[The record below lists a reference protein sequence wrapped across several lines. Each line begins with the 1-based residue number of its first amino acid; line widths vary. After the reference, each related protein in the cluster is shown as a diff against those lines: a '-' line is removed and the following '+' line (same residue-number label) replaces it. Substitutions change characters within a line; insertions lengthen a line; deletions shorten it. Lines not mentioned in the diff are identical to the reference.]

1 MKKTTFIKLYEESFR
16 KNFDFPA
23 MTDYGSGKI
32 FTYGEVA
39 MEIAKL
45 HILFKECKVN
55 PGDKI
60 SVIGKNSSR
69 WCITHLAT
77 VTYGAVI
84 VPILHDFNAN
94 DVQHI
99 INHSE
104 SVLLFTADAIW
115 ETLSEEGIPGVK
127 GIISLTDFRLL
138 SQKEDENVGKIISGL
153 DEKFTAK
160 YPAGFSPCDINYSNQ
175 SDDELVVLNYT
186 SGTTGFSKGV
196 MISGRNLSGNMA
208 FAHDHIGLKRGDRML
223 SFLPL
228 AHTYGA
234 AFDFLYALTAGV
246 ETTFLGKTPAPKIL
260 LKAFEEVQPEIVIS
274 VPLIFEKIYKNMII
288 PTINKRPISWALS
301 LPLLD
306 TQIYSQIRKK
316 LIHALGGKVRQVIV
330 GGAPFNSEVE
340 DFLLKIKF
348 PISVGYGM
356 TECAPLISFSL
367 YADFVLHSCGKVLE
381 CMEARIDSED
391 PENIAGEIQVRGQN
405 VMVGYY
411 KNEAATKGAFTEDGW
426 LKTGDLGTLDR
437 NNNLSIRGRSKS
449 MILGP
454 SGQNIYPEEIEAK
467 LNNLPFV
474 MESLVVEKNRRL
486 IALVYP
492 DYDAVDES
500 GLSHEDLALVMEENK
515 ATLNKTVA
523 SYEKI
528 AEIRLFPNEFE
539 KTPKKSIKRYLY
551 NNV

>member
-1 MKKTTFIKLYEESFR
+1 MTFIKLYEESFR

-23 MTDYGSGKI
+23 MSDYGSGKT

-39 MEIAKL
+39 KEIAKL
-45 HILFKECKVN
+45 HLLFKECRIN

-104 SVLLFTADAIW
+104 SVLLFAADAIW
-115 ETLSEEGIPGVK
+115 ETLTEKEIPGVK
-127 GIISLTDFRLL
+127 SIISLTDFRLL
-138 SQKEDENVGKIISGL
+138 FRQESENTDKILAGL
-153 DEKFTAK
+153 DEIFAAK
-160 YPAGFSPCDINYSNQ
+160 YPNGFGPEEINYSDQ
-175 SDDELVVLNYT
+175 PDDELVVLNYT

-196 MISGRNLSGNMA
+196 MISGRNLSGNMV
-208 FAHDHIGLKRGDRML
+208 FAHNRICLKRGDRML

-234 AFDFLYALTAGV
+234 AFDFLYALTEGA
-246 ETTFLGKTPAPKIL
+246 ETTFLGKTPAPKVL
-260 LKAFEEVQPEIVIS
+260 LKAFEEVQPEVVIS

-288 PTINKRPISWALS
+288 PMLNKRPVNWALS

-340 DFLLKIKF
+340 DFFLKVKF
-348 PISVGYGM
+348 PVSTGYGM
-356 TECAPLISFSL
+356 TECAPLISFSP
-367 YADFVLHSCGKVLE
+367 YADFVPHSCGKVLE

-391 PENIAGEIQVRGQN
+391 PENITGEIQVRGQN
-405 VMVGYY
+405 VMSGYY
-411 KNEAATKGAFTEDGW
+411 KNEAATQKVFTEDGW
-426 LKTGDLGTLDR
+426 LKTGDLGTLDK
-437 NNNLSIRGRSKS
+437 NNNLFIRGRSKS

-474 MESLVVEKNRRL
+474 MESLVMEKNCRL

-492 DYDAVDES
+492 DYGAVDES
-500 GLSHEDLALVMEENK
+500 GLSHDDLSLVMEENK
-515 ATLNKTVA
+515 AALNKTVA

-551 NNV
+551 N

>member
-1 MKKTTFIKLYEESFR
+1 MEKMTFIKLYEKSFR

-23 MTDYGSGKI
+23 MTDYGSGKT

-39 MEIAKL
+39 KEIAKL
-45 HILFKECKVN
+45 HILFKECKIN

-60 SVIGKNSSR
+60 SVIGKNSCR
-69 WCITHLAT
+69 WCIAHLAT
-77 VTYGAVI
+77 VTYGAII
-84 VPILHDFNAN
+84 VPILHDFNAS

-99 INHSE
+99 INHSD
-104 SVLLFTADAIW
+104 STLLFAADTIW
-115 ETLSEEGIPGVK
+115 ETLTEEGLPGVK

-138 SQKEDENVGKIISGL
+138 SQREDEHLDELIAGL
-153 DEKFTAK
+153 DKKFADR
-160 YPAGFSPCDINYSNQ
+160 YPHGFGPDDINYSSQ
-175 SDDELVVLNYT
+175 PDDEMVVLNYT

-196 MISGRNLSGNMA
+196 MILGRNLSGNME
-208 FAHDHIGLKRGDRML
+208 FAHNYIGLKRGDRML

-234 AFDFLYALTAGV
+234 AFDFLYALTEGV
-246 ETTFLGKTPAPKIL
+246 NVTFLGKTPAPKVL
-260 LKAFEEVQPEIVIS
+260 LKAFEEVQPEIIIS

-288 PTINKRPISWALS
+288 PTLNKKPISWALS
-301 LPLLD
+301 FPLLD
-306 TQIYSQIRKK
+306 TQIYAQIRKK
-316 LIHALGGKVRQVIV
+316 LIHALGGKARQVIV

-367 YADFVLHSCGKVLE
+367 CADFVPHSCGKVLS

-391 PENIAGEIQVRGQN
+391 PETIAGEIQVRGQN
-405 VMVGYY
+405 VMAGYY
-411 KNEAATKGAFTEDGW
+411 KNEAATKEAFTDDGW
-426 LKTGDLGTLDR
+426 LKTGDLGTLDK
-437 NNNLSIRGRSKS
+437 NNNLFIRGRSKS

-474 MESLVVEKNRRL
+474 TESLVVEKNRRL

-500 GLSHEDLALVMEENK
+500 GLSHDDLALIMEENK
-515 ATLNKTVA
+515 ATLNKSVA

-528 AEIRLFPNEFE
+528 AEIQLFPNEFE

-551 NNV
+551 NNI

>member
-1 MKKTTFIKLYEESFR
+1 MEKMTFIKRYEKSFR
-16 KNFDFPA
+16 ENFDFPA
-23 MTDYGSGKI
+23 MSDYGSETA

-39 MEIAKL
+39 KEIALL
-45 HILFKECKVN
+45 HILFKECKIN
-55 PGDKI
+55 QGDKI
-60 SVIGKNSSR
+60 SVIGKNSSH
-69 WCITHLAT
+69 WCIAHLAT
-77 VTYGAVI
+77 VTYGAII
-84 VPILHDFNAN
+84 VPILQDFNAN

-99 INHSE
+99 INHSD
-104 SVLLFTADAIW
+104 SVLLFAADTIW
-115 ETLSEEGIPGVK
+115 ETLSEESLPRLKGV
-127 GIISLTDFRLL
+127 ISLTDFRLL
-138 SQKEDENVGKIISGL
+138 SQRKGETLSSIINQL
-153 DEKFTAK
+153 DEKFAEQ
-160 YPAGFSPCDINYSNQ
+160 YPNGFGPNDIIYSDQ

-196 MISGRNLSGNMA
+196 MIMGRNLSGNIE
-208 FAHDHIGLKRGDRML
+208 FAHDKIGLKRGARML

-234 AFDFLYALTAGV
+234 AYDFLYALTEGV
-246 ETTFLGKTPAPKIL
+246 HTTFLGKTPAPKVL
-260 LKAFEEVQPEIVIS
+260 LKAFEEIQPEVVVS
-274 VPLIFEKIYKNMII
+274 VPLIFEKIYKNMIL
-288 PTINKRPISWALS
+288 PTLHKRPISWALN

-316 LIHALGGKVRQVIV
+316 IINALGGKAWLVVI

-340 DFLLKIKF
+340 DFFLKIKF

-356 TECAPLISFSL
+356 TECAPVISFSL
-367 YADFVLHSCGKVLE
+367 YPEFIPHSCGKVLN

-405 VMVGYY
+405 VMAGYY
-411 KNEAATKGAFTEDGW
+411 KNEAATKEAFTEDGW
-426 LKTGDLGTLDR
+426 LKTGDLGTLDK
-437 NNNLSIRGRSKS
+437 NNNLFIRGRSKS

-474 MESLVVEKNRRL
+474 MESLVMEKDRRL

-492 DYDAVDES
+492 DYDSVDES
-500 GLSHEDLALVMEENK
+500 GLSHDDLALVMEENK
-515 ATLNKTVA
+515 ATLNKGVA
-523 SYEKI
+523 AYEKI

-551 NNV
+551 NNI

>member
-1 MKKTTFIKLYEESFR
+1 MEKTTFIKLYEKSFR
-16 KNFDFPA
+16 ENFDFPA
-23 MTDYGSGKI
+23 MTDYGSGKT

-39 MEIAKL
+39 GEIAKL
-45 HILFKECKVN
+45 HILFKECKIN

-69 WCITHLAT
+69 WCIAHLAT
-77 VTYGAVI
+77 VTYGAII
-84 VPILHDFNAN
+84 VPILHDFNTN

-99 INHSE
+99 INHSD
-104 SVLLFTADAIW
+104 SVLLFASDMLW
-115 ETLSEEGIPGVK
+115 ETLSEEGLSGLK

-138 SQKEDENVGKIISGL
+138 SQREGENLDNILTRL
-153 DEKFTAK
+153 DERFAEK
-160 YPAGFSPCDINYSNQ
+160 YPKGFSPDDINYSSQ
-175 SDDELVVLNYT
+175 SDDEMVVLNYT

-196 MISGRNLSGNMA
+196 MILGRNLSGNME
-208 FAHDHIGLKRGDRML
+208 FAHNHIGLKRGDRML

-246 ETTFLGKTPAPKIL
+246 DVTFLGKTPAPKVL
-260 LKAFEEVQPEIVIS
+260 LKAFEEVQPEIIIS

-288 PTINKRPISWALS
+288 PTLNKRPVSWALS
-301 LPLLD
+301 VPLLD
-306 TQIYSQIRKK
+306 TRIYSQIRKK
-316 LIHALGGKVRQVIV
+316 LIQALGGKVRQVIV

-367 YADFVLHSCGKVLE
+367 YSDFVPHSCGKVLS

-391 PENIAGEIQVRGQN
+391 PETIAGEIQVRGQN
-405 VMVGYY
+405 VMDGYY
-411 KNEAATKGAFTEDGW
+411 KNEVATKEAFTDDGW
-426 LKTGDLGTLDR
+426 LKTGDLGTLDK
-437 NNNLSIRGRSKS
+437 NNNLFIRGRSKS
-449 MILGP
+449 MILGS

-474 MESLVVEKNRRL
+474 MESLVKEKKRRL

-500 GLSHEDLALVMEENK
+500 GLSHDDLALIMEENK
-515 ATLNKTVA
+515 ATLNKSVA

-528 AEIRLFPNEFE
+528 AEIQLFPNEFE

-551 NNV
+551 NNI